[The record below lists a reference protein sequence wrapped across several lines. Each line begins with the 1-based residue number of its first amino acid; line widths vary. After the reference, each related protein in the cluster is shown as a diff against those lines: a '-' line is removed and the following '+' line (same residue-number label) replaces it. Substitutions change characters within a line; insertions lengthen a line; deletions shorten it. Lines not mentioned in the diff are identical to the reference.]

1 MLFLVSIV
9 FNGNVRNSSTIFSV
23 SLFITIKQC
32 TMIHHLSRTLNIF
45 EEYEIVHF
53 LQGYLNSTLTLSYF
67 FLVYLVNKPL
77 QAVGRSSD
85 NVRDWDA
92 VRKMNIWL
100 RSEASRA
107 NVKFWGKY
115 PSKRGF
121 LRDNCPVILYHVT
134 LNSRLSRAKF
144 NEKVIKWNI
153 FVN

>member
-1 MLFLVSIV
+1 MYVLFLVSIV

-67 FLVYLVNKPL
+67 FLVYLVKRL
-77 QAVGRSSD
+77 VGRLIMSVTVMPSEKWIFGWEAKLQGQMW
-85 NVRDWDA
+85 NFEVNIQVNGGSCVITVRWFCTT
-92 VRKMNIWL
+92 W
-100 RSEASRA
+100 
-107 NVKFWGKY
+107 
-115 PSKRGF
+115 P
-121 LRDNCPVILYHVT
+121 

-144 NEKVIKWNI
+144 NEKVITWNI

>member
-1 MLFLVSIV
+1 MFFWVSIV

-53 LQGYLNSTLTLSYF
+53 LQGYLNSDPYSVLF
-67 FLVYLVNKPL
+67 FSGLFS

-144 NEKVIKWNI
+144 NEKVITWNI

>member
-32 TMIHHLSRTLNIF
+32 TMIHHLSRALNIF

-67 FLVYLVNKPL
+67 FPGLFS

-85 NVRDWDA
+85 NVRD
-92 VRKMNIWL
+92 
-100 RSEASRA
+100 
-107 NVKFWGKY
+107 
-115 PSKRGF
+115 
-121 LRDNCPVILYHVT
+121 
-134 LNSRLSRAKF
+134 
-144 NEKVIKWNI
+144 
-153 FVN
+153 

>member
-1 MLFLVSIV
+1 MYVLFLVSIV

-32 TMIHHLSRTLNIF
+32 AMIHHLSRT
-45 EEYEIVHF
+45 HF
-53 LQGYLNSTLTLSYF
+53 FLRIWNRTFSSGVLRQHPNSVLF

-115 PSKRGF
+115 SSKRGF
-121 LRDNCPVILYHVT
+121 LCDNCPMILYHVT
-134 LNSRLSRAKF
+134 LNSR
-144 NEKVIKWNI
+144 
-153 FVN
+153 